1 MDTSDSTQPAGWGRT
16 ETDESDLIMISALEH
31 YSYCPRQCA
40 LIHQEQTFDENL
52 YTLRGQVLHKQV
64 DEPEGEVISG
74 VRVERALPLWSH
86 RLGLVG
92 RADVVEFHGEVPYPV
107 EYKHGPRRQKD
118 HDDLQL
124 CAQALCLEEMTGQPV
139 SKGAIFH
146 HSSRRRREVEFS
158 SALREQVERSVHEIR
173 QMLASEVLPPAV
185 NDARCKHCSLQD
197 SCLPGVVTEKARLE
211 QIARTLFVTSDPKE
225 TS

>member
-1 MDTSDSTQPAGWGRT
+1 MGTSDSTQSKGWEGI
-16 ETDESDLIMISALEH
+16 EMDEEPIMISALEH

-158 SALREQVERSVHEIR
+158 SVLREQVKRSVYEVR

-197 SCLPGVVTEKARLE
+197 SCLPAVVAEGARPQTACPYALCGC
-211 QIARTLFVTSDPKE
+211 
-225 TS
+225 